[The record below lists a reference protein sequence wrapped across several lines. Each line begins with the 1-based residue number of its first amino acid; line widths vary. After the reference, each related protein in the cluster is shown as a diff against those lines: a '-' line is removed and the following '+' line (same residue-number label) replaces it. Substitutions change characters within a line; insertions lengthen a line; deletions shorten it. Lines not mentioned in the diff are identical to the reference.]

1 MSGYLVFS
9 YNHHLLI
16 THSTRQQER
25 KPLASAKDATI
36 DVDAIWARLSSQ
48 HVGRRAD
55 PPKQA
60 DPIKVPGE
68 EYITI
73 KRTTTF
79 AGQVTTEE
87 RRVPKTS
94 AEAKLYLEEQE
105 REEAARAKKQQQQ
118 QQRGEEQVDEEQQ
131 HEPQEQD
138 VNAITPTKPQL
149 RRPLFRR
156 SRFEPNPTG
165 EVKGLPPHLQ
175 LRWWQQSR
183 PGAVARVTTRIEAA
197 AATTTA
203 TTRPTFKPPAATKL
217 NVVDK
222 SRHDWAGFVDQEGI
236 AEELDE
242 YGRSKQSYLSRE
254 EFLSRMEQRREAGRV
269 EAKAKAA

>member
-1 MSGYLVFS
+1 MPSG
-9 YNHHLLI
+9 
-16 THSTRQQER
+16 
-25 KPLASAKDATI
+25 
-36 DVDAIWARLSSQ
+36 
-48 HVGRRAD
+48 
-55 PPKQA
+55 
-60 DPIKVPGE
+60 

-73 KRTTTF
+73 KRTTKF

-87 RRVPKTS
+87 RRVLKTS
-94 AEAKLYLEEQE
+94 AEARLYLEEQE
-105 REEAARAKKQQQQ
+105 REKAANAKKQQQQ
-118 QQRGEEQVDEEQQ
+118 QQQQEEERVDEEQQ
-131 HEPQEQD
+131 ESQEQD
-138 VNAITPTKPQL
+138 VNANTPTKPQL

-175 LRWWQQSR
+175 LKWWQHSR
-183 PGAVARVTTRIEAA
+183 PGAVARISTRIEAA
-197 AATTTA
+197 ATTA
-203 TTRPTFKPPAATKL
+203 RPAVKPSAATKL

-254 EFLSRMEQRREAGRV
+254 DFLSRMEQRREAGRM

>member
-1 MSGYLVFS
+1 MSEYPIFS
-9 YNHHLLI
+9 YTQHLLI
-16 THSTRQQER
+16 AHLTRQQER

-36 DVDAIWARLSSQ
+36 DVDALWAQLSSKP
-48 HVGRRAD
+48 VGRQAD
-55 PPKQA
+55 PPKQTES
-60 DPIKVPGE
+60 IKVSGE

-73 KRTTTF
+73 KRITKF
-79 AGQVTTEE
+79 AGQITTEE
-87 RRVPKTS
+87 RRVLKTS
-94 AEAKLYLEEQE
+94 AEARLYLEEQE
-105 REEAARAKKQQQQ
+105 REKAAKVKKQQQQ
-118 QQRGEEQVDEEQQ
+118 QQEEERVDEEQQ
-131 HEPQEQD
+131 EPQEQD
-138 VNAITPTKPQL
+138 ANTNIPTKPQL

-175 LRWWQQSR
+175 LKWWQHSR
-183 PGAVARVTTRIEAA
+183 PGTVARVTTRIEAA
-197 AATTTA
+197 ATTTRSA
-203 TTRPTFKPPAATKL
+203 IKPSAATKL

-242 YGRSKQSYLSRE
+242 YGRSKQSYLNRE
-254 EFLSRMEQRREAGRV
+254 DFLSRMEQRREAGRM

>member
-1 MSGYLVFS
+1 MSGYPAIS
-9 YNHHLLI
+9 HRCHLLI
-16 THSTRQQER
+16 VHSTRQQER
-25 KPLASAKDATI
+25 KPLVSAKGATI
-36 DVDAIWARLSSQ
+36 DVDAIWAKLSSQ
-48 HVGRRAD
+48 PVGRRMD
-55 PPKQA
+55 PPKQVEQTKA
-60 DPIKVPGE
+60 PEE

-73 KRTTTF
+73 KRTTKF

-87 RRVPKTS
+87 RRVLKTS
-94 AEAKLYLEEQE
+94 AEARLYLEEQE
-105 REEAARAKKQQQQ
+105 REKAAKAKKQQQQ
-118 QQRGEEQVDEEQQ
+118 QQQQQQQEEEQANEEQR
-131 HEPQEQD
+131 EPQEPD
-138 VNAITPTKPQL
+138 ANADTPTKPQL
-149 RRPLFRR
+149 RRPLFRL

-175 LRWWQQSR
+175 LKWWQHTR
-183 PGAVARVTTRIEAA
+183 PGAPARVATRTETV
-197 AATTTA
+197 AATS
-203 TTRPTFKPPAATKL
+203 RPTVRPPAAAKL

-254 EFLSRMEQRREAGRV
+254 DFLNRMEQRREVGRM